1 MLEDKIRHVL
11 EDPLPQEAKLLMFR
25 RRASV
30 YRFREIVQVKQC
42 GSSG

>member
-11 EDPLPQEAKLLMFR
+11 EDLLILPQEAKLVMFR

-30 YRFREIVQVKQC
+30 YRFHVFSREIVQVK
-42 GSSG
+42 

>member
-25 RRASV
+25 ASV